1 MNLHSTI
8 DLGQV
13 TVGNHLGWLEANAN
27 LETRWAPVDEL
38 DGAFGLQSCNSTV
51 YIVWNNITTVE
62 QASSHVFSIARIAL
76 DHLVVRLEA

>member
-13 TVGNHLGWLEANAN
+13 TVGNHLRRLKANAN

-38 DGAFGLQSCNSTV
+38 DGALGLQGCNSIV
-51 YIVWNNITTVE
+51 YIVWNDITTVE

-76 DHLVVRLEA
+76 HHLVVWFEA

>member
-1 MNLHSTI
+1 MNLHCTI

-51 YIVWNNITTVE
+51 YIVWNDITTVE

>member
-13 TVGNHLGWLEANAN
+13 TVGNHLGWLKANAN
-27 LETRWAPVDEL
+27 LETRWAPIDEL
-38 DGAFGLQSCNSTV
+38 DGALGLQGCNSAV
-51 YIVWNNITTVE
+51 YIVWNDITPVE

-76 DHLVVRLEA
+76 HHLVVRLEA